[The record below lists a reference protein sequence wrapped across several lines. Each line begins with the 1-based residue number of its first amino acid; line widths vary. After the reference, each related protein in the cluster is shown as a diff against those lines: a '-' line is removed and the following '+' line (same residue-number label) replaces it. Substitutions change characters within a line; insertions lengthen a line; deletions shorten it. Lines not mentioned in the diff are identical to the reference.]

1 MSHQSERRI
10 DIYREKN
17 LISVEFWT
25 SLNDLI
31 AKESITFKYGRIT
44 VFYIYKLEVITRI
57 TVDFLCNIG
66 WYRIDHRKQISILN
80 TAVFK
85 VYKSSL
91 HNQKFWENLEKLKS
105 LKYQPYSWQN
115 ISQIGRTQK
124 TSYFQHIFG
133 PRLINSWKWVLYS
146 FSKKQFRYNF
156 KFYRNINLSFLS
168 IPVSQFHFKLF
179 LLISDF

>member
-1 MSHQSERRI
+1 MASSKSYVVPPERTMYRYI
-10 DIYREKN
+10 QREKKLN
-17 LISVEFWT
+17 LSWVLT

-57 TVDFLCNIG
+57 TVDFLCTIS

-80 TAVFK
+80 AAVFK

-115 ISQIGRTQK
+115 ISQIGRTEK

-133 PRLINSWKWVLYS
+133 PSLIL
-146 FSKKQFRYNF
+146 
-156 KFYRNINLSFLS
+156 IFL
-168 IPVSQFHFKLF
+168 
-179 LLISDF
+179 

>member
-1 MSHQSERRI
+1 MSHQSERWI

-57 TVDFLCNIG
+57 TVDFLCTIG

-91 HNQKFWENLEKLKS
+91 HNQKFWENLEKLK
-105 LKYQPYSWQN
+105 K
-115 ISQIGRTQK
+115 
-124 TSYFQHIFG
+124 
-133 PRLINSWKWVLYS
+133 
-146 FSKKQFRYNF
+146 F
-156 KFYRNINLSFLS
+156 K
-168 IPVSQFHFKLF
+168 IPTLF
-179 LLISDF
+179 LAEYISNWSNTEDILLSTYFWAKSHFDIL